1 MAQRLAQ
8 ATHNRLVAGSNPAG
22 PTLPFRVGM
31 STKEIHRTITRM
43 STKKAGLVLIVL
55 GAVLFLVSLLVD
67 YVGGGDRRLG
77 ANQVLGMEIGVI
89 ILLSGIFLAYLYP
102 EHRVN
107 IRAGIHTL
115 LERLANLPV
124 SAWVIVGFL
133 IVYFLYFI
141 SPIFL
146 NPERRIYYPTRYM
159 SDSSP
164 IGLDIRDV
172 TRYIENWVVK
182 GQSPYADK
190 FIAYPPLA
198 LALFTPLLLLG
209 YPAYYYFIT
218 FTTLLFYL
226 VSTLLVPL
234 WSIPSRKKSLVLLLF
249 ALGAFSYGFQ
259 FELERGQS
267 NIIAFSL
274 GLLAVY
280 LYHSRQDSDYLAY
293 LLFSVGLQMKIY
305 PGILIVMFVKDW
317 RDWKGNIKRIAGLLL
332 FNLALLFILGPGLF
346 KDFIDAVRGQ
356 QAFENPSL
364 ESHALKGYF
373 SYLAEGDLPSLA
385 PRTLAM
391 VQQYQ
396 GQIELLLLAVLGLC
410 LLSVLLSL
418 YLQRKSGLN
427 ASLLVLCTICAM
439 VIPSIS
445 NNYKLP
451 ILIAPMAILWG
462 SITMPAGGWK
472 KILSILLIIMTSV
485 AYWSLQY
492 PPTIKPEFLR
502 HNFPA
507 LFVIAIVTTVL
518 YFVAPR
524 LPDISSDRHA
534 DDIAGA

>member
-1 MAQRLAQ
+1 
-8 ATHNRLVAGSNPAG
+8 
-22 PTLPFRVGM
+22 
-31 STKEIHRTITRM
+31 M

-55 GAVLFLVSLLVD
+55 GAVLFLASLLVD
-67 YVGGGDRRLG
+67 YVGAGDRKLG
-77 ANQVLGMEIGVI
+77 TSQILGMEIGVI

-107 IRAGIHTL
+107 IRAGIRTL
-115 LERLANLPV
+115 LERLVNLPV

-133 IVYFLYFI
+133 IIYFLYFL
-141 SPIFL
+141 SPVFF

-159 SDSSP
+159 SDTSP

-172 TRYIENWVVK
+172 TRYIENWLVE

-198 LALFTPLLLLG
+198 LALFSPLLLIG

-218 FTTLLFYL
+218 FTTVLFYL
-226 VSTLLVPL
+226 VSTLLVPS
-234 WSIPSRKKSLVLLLF
+234 WSSPGRKNSLVLLLF
-249 ALGAFSYGFQ
+249 ALGMFSYGFQ

-280 LYHSRQDSDYLAY
+280 LYHSREDLDYLAY
-293 LLFSVGLQMKIY
+293 LLFSIGMQMKIY
-305 PGILIVMFVKDW
+305 PAILIVMFVKDW
-317 RDWKGNIKRIAGLLL
+317 RDWKGNIKRIAGILL
-332 FNLALLFILGPGLF
+332 FNMALLFILGPGLF
-346 KDFIDAVRGQ
+346 KDFLGAVRGQ

-391 VQQYQ
+391 IRQYQ
-396 GQIELLLLAVLGLC
+396 GQIELLLMAVLGLC
-410 LLSVLLSL
+410 LLAVLLSS
-418 YLQRKSGLN
+418 YLQRKTGLN
-427 ASLLVLCTICAM
+427 AGLLVISTICAM

-462 SITMPAGGWK
+462 SITMPARGWK
-472 KILSILLIIMTSV
+472 KILSILLIIITSV

-492 PPTIKPEFLR
+492 PPTTKPEFLR

-507 LFVIAIVTTVL
+507 LFVLAIVTTIL
-518 YFVAPR
+518 TFVVPQG
-524 LPDISSDRHA
+524 PDANPDSHVDGLA
-534 DDIAGA
+534 